1 MVTVLPWNETGW
13 AGAWVQASTPES
25 NAKPKR
31 FTVPP
36 ARMSRRQAPV
46 PLGRVLAKDLL
57 ASFFRDR
64 AVEHPVER
72 VIGRV
77 RPVGRI
83 EQPVLALAYLHQ
95 KLEVLGILREAHRLA
110 GETDVGL
117 EIFARQ
123 LVQKF
128 LAGLDLAFAQL
139 DVAGVAEIV
148 VVGARH
154 EFWHPPETAFLEY
167 DMQRRELVEQALHHH
182 RAAIGKADRYR
193 READHLGPGARAFRE
208 RGCLLPEGGG

>member
-13 AGAWVQASTPES
+13 AGAWVQASTLES
-25 NAKPKR
+25 TAKPKR
-31 FTVPP
+31 FTVSP

-46 PLGRVLAKDLL
+46 PL
-57 ASFFRDR
+57 
-64 AVEHPVER
+64 
-72 VIGRV
+72 GRV

-123 LVQKF
+123 LV
-128 LAGLDLAFAQL
+128 
-139 DVAGVAEIV
+139 
-148 VVGARH
+148 
-154 EFWHPPETAFLEY
+154 
-167 DMQRRELVEQALHHH
+167 
-182 RAAIGKADRYR
+182 
-193 READHLGPGARAFRE
+193 
-208 RGCLLPEGGG
+208 